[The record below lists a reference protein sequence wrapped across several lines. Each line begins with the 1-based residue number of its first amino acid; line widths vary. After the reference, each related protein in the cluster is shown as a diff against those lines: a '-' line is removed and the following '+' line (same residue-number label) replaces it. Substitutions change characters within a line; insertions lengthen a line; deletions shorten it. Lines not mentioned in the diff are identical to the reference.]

1 MPAAPASP
9 MVMMPVPVDSPGT
22 QTGPQLFAGFF
33 WGMASCF
40 AIGFTITAKR
50 IYDGMKGSVD
60 SREGGAGDLELG
72 VAGVPMA
79 ASSAADGIAARTST
93 IKMMAAES
101 VKDLR
106 ERVGSVKNTKKI
118 TSAMKL
124 VAAAKVR
131 RAQDAVIKSRPFS
144 ETLEKILGGLLKSLG
159 GDNFFD
165 SPLLTARPVK
175 KVMLVLMTGDRGL
188 CGGYNTYAIKKA
200 EDRIEQ
206 LKAENI
212 PFDLVCVG
220 NKGNSYMKKRYDVV
234 ADYPMGNAPTA
245 EESTNIAKFLLT
257 SYLDGDVDRVE
268 LIYTSFVSMVAS
280 VPSIRTMIPLSPS
293 GIEAEGDEIFRLTSA
308 GGDFAVEAQALEKAK
323 PADFPADMI
332 FEQSPEQLLQ
342 AILPLYLNGQ
352 VLRQRQESVAS
363 ELAARM
369 QAMQSATDNASDLI
383 GVLTTQMNR
392 QRQAAITQEIAEI
405 VAGANC

>member
-1 MPAAPASP
+1 MMAPTGAAVAAPAVSR
-9 MVMMPVPVDSPGT
+9 VT
-22 QTGPQLFAGFF
+22 EPQMG
-33 WGMASCF
+33 AS
-40 AIGFTITAKR
+40 I
-50 IYDGMKGSVD
+50 
-60 SREGGAGDLELG
+60 RELRDR
-72 VAGVPMA
+72 VA
-79 ASSAADGIAARTST
+79 
-93 IKMMAAES
+93 
-101 VKDLR
+101 
-106 ERVGSVKNTKKI
+106 SVKNTKKI

-220 NKGNSYMKKRYDVV
+220 NKGKSYMKKRYDVV

-245 EESTNIAKFLLT
+245 E
-257 SYLDGDVDRVE
+257 
-268 LIYTSFVSMVAS
+268 
-280 VPSIRTMIPLSPS
+280 
-293 GIEAEGDEIFRLTSA
+293 
-308 GGDFAVEAQALEKAK
+308 
-323 PADFPADMI
+323 
-332 FEQSPEQLLQ
+332 
-342 AILPLYLNGQ
+342 
-352 VLRQRQESVAS
+352 
-363 ELAARM
+363 
-369 QAMQSATDNASDLI
+369 
-383 GVLTTQMNR
+383 
-392 QRQAAITQEIAEI
+392 
-405 VAGANC
+405 